1 MGLHLTNALEQW
13 SGKHLL
19 PVDRGLALSSVE
31 GPFAPSRS
39 PMGSWSSTQTREDR
53 TRFVP
58 SSVSDTGRIAETWSS
73 TRERDDRARFATVDI
88 CTGTLTPEPWSSVQ
102 LHDDRVRI
110 AGAPGRKGRGAY
122 GAVAVATAT
131 LALLVAAP
139 AAWADPGSSGST
151 PAASGT
157 TPTDQAQGSGTPD
170 ATVPA
175 SGQQSSVAAGT
186 SVTPAADGQTSGST
200 DASSSDPTPAA
211 DITVPE
217 PPASSGSAQSATASA
232 GSDQHGAQ
240 NTNVG
245 VRTGQGGDDG
255 AVIQGN
261 SDAATASSST
271 SGGTAPVADG
281 TSSNAEATA
290 TQTAAGNTNVA
301 IRVASPGNV
310 GPTTQSNAAQASAG
324 GSGNA
329 NASATQTSPANVNVV
344 VRVGSP
350 GDNAPVDQQNT
361 VTATAGPDTPAP
373 VSAGGGATTG
383 QTDQS
388 VPTTG
393 DATGAND
400 STTDQEI
407 VQEQGGSAPQVGE
420 SPELEAGTVDEQPT
434 GTATATQTGA
444 SNLNVSVRIGSPG
457 VDGRVQQVN
466 TATATGSGPD
476 LGVVAVEGGTNTS
489 VSIVVPGDVSAPGS
503 TWTWTWT
510 WTTAGTPI
518 GGAAGDVAPTDGP
531 DWTWAWT
538 TAEQAGAATTTGST
552 ATGPTG
558 TFTWNW
564 TWTKPDGTTST
575 WTWQQACSCNWTWT
589 WTWDW
594 SAGAP
599 ASTPAPAA
607 EGAVEQPAGTVP
619 APTTTYA
626 TGDVTQQN
634 SAAANAVAG
643 AELLTSRV
651 ADEQPYA
658 GDGYVSQIIDTEQ
671 QATATATV
679 VMTDPLNLGV
689 GFGVGSGDLS
699 QANTLEA
706 DALAFDHLDATQ
718 VVVQQQTQSATV
730 SQTVSAGNWATGGQ
744 LAVATADAGS
754 ADTVNRSV
762 GWAPG
767 GNSAHLDD
775 VAQWNGGASSAT
787 AINWESSVQWIQQFV
802 SAGQATT
809 QEADA
814 ANSLVTIQSAVALAT
829 TWQAQLSNLNDVL
842 VPTGSRATNPS
853 LSQSNVATASAVAAN
868 VDGTQQWISQF
879 QSGES
884 DDEGSL
890 AVNEATTTQSGLE
903 GMTAQQLDLV
913 NRSGWRGVE
922 PPPAA
927 PPVPAPAT
935 APPVGTDV
943 VEQDVVVM
951 APAELVTTLP
961 PAPRPR
967 LHRLHPRAEISI
979 VTAAAPGESAAHATC
994 VADCAP
1000 AVPDADGE
1008 TAAQVVRLSATRVAP
1023 LDRPRHHAEA
1033 STAPSGKNTMPDGGF
1048 GSGSSGSAPPSG
1060 SGPVAFAT
1068 RAYTFATP
1076 AHLGSHVPAPA
1087 LGPPVATADPFE
1099 RPG

>member
-1 MGLHLTNALEQW
+1 M
-13 SGKHLL
+13 
-19 PVDRGLALSSVE
+19 
-31 GPFAPSRS
+31 
-39 PMGSWSSTQTREDR
+39 
-53 TRFVP
+53 
-58 SSVSDTGRIAETWSS
+58 
-73 TRERDDRARFATVDI
+73 
-88 CTGTLTPEPWSSVQ
+88 
-102 LHDDRVRI
+102 
-110 AGAPGRKGRGAY
+110 
-122 GAVAVATAT
+122 ATAT

-157 TPTDQAQGSGTPD
+157 TPTVEAQGSGTPD
-170 ATVPA
+170 ATPPA
-175 SGQQSSVAAGT
+175 NGQQSSQGIGT

-200 DASSSDPTPAA
+200 DASSSEDQTPAA
-211 DITVPE
+211 DISVPD
-217 PPASSGSAQSATASA
+217 PPASNGSAQSATASA

-255 AVIQGN
+255 AVTQGN

-271 SGGTAPVADG
+271 SGGTAPAAGG
-281 TSSNAEATA
+281 TSSNADATA
-290 TQTAAGNTNVA
+290 TQTAPGNTNVDV
-301 IRVASPGNV
+301 RVGSPGNV

-324 GSGNA
+324 ASGNA
-329 NASATQTSPANVNVV
+329 NASATQTSPGNVNVV

-350 GDNAPVDQQNT
+350 GDNGPVDQQNT
-361 VTATAGPDTPAP
+361 VAATAGPDTPTP
-373 VSAGGGATTG
+373 VSAGGGVTTG

-393 DATGAND
+393 DATGVND

-420 SPELEAGTVDEQPT
+420 SPELAAGTVDEQPV
-434 GTATATQTGA
+434 GTAAATQTGA
-444 SNLNVSVRIGSPG
+444 SNVNVSVRIGSPG
-457 VDGRVQQVN
+457 VDGPVQQAN
-466 TATATGSGPD
+466 AATATGSTPD
-476 LGVVAVEGGTNTS
+476 LGVVTTDGGTNTS
-489 VSIVVPGDVSAPGS
+489 VSIVVPGDVSAPGA

-510 WTTAGTPI
+510 WTTDGTPT
-518 GGAAGDVAPTDGP
+518 GGTAGDVAPTDGP

-538 TAEQAGAATTTGST
+538 TAEQAAAAAPSTSTSTSASTVGST
-552 ATGPTG
+552 ATGATG
-558 TFTWNW
+558 SFTW
-564 TWTKPDGTTST
+564 TWTWTRADGTTTT
-575 WTWQQACSCNWTWT
+575 WTWQQVCSCNWTWT

-599 ASTPAPAA
+599 ASTPAPAPA
-607 EGAVEQPAGTVP
+607 ADGTVEQPEGAVP
-619 APTTTYA
+619 APTTTYT

-643 AELLTSRV
+643 AELLTSQLT
-651 ADEQPYA
+651 DQQPDT
-658 GDGYVSQIIDTEQ
+658 GDGDISQILDTEQ

-679 VMTDPLNLGV
+679 VMADPLNLGV
-689 GFGVGSGDLS
+689 GFGVESGNLS

-706 DALAFDHLDATQ
+706 DALAFDHRDSTQ

-730 SQTVSAGNWATGGQ
+730 SQTVSAGNWAAGGQ

-754 ADTVNRSV
+754 VDTVNRSV
-762 GWAPG
+762 GWAPDS
-767 GNSAHLDD
+767 NSARLDD
-775 VAQWNGGASSAT
+775 VAQWNGGTSGAT

-802 SAGQATT
+802 HAGQATT

-814 ANSLVTIQSAVALAT
+814 VNSLITIQSAVALAT
-829 TWQAQLSNLNDVL
+829 TWQAQLANLNDVL
-842 VPTGSRATNPS
+842 VPAGSRATNPS
-853 LSQSNVATASAVAAN
+853 LSQSNVATATALAAN

-884 DDEGSL
+884 DYEGSL

-903 GMTAQQLDLV
+903 GITAQQLDLV
-913 NRSGWRGVE
+913 NTAGWRGVE
-922 PPPAA
+922 PPPPPVGPPAPAPAAA
-927 PPVPAPAT
+927 PPVYND
-935 APPVGTDV
+935 VV
-943 VEQDVVVM
+943 VEQSVVVM

-961 PAPRPR
+961 SAPRAKP
-967 LHRLHPRAEISI
+967 HRLRPRAGVSI
-979 VTAAAPGESAAHATC
+979 VTAAAPGERAAHPTC

-1000 AVPDADGE
+1000 AVPDADWE
-1008 TAAQVVRLSATRVAP
+1008 TAAQVVRLTATHAAKQ
-1023 LDRPRHHAEA
+1023 DRPRHHAEA
-1033 STAPSGKNTMPDGGF
+1033 STAPSGKNNMPDGGF

-1068 RAYTFATP
+1068 RAYRFATP
-1076 AHLGSHVPAPA
+1076 ARLGSHVPAPA
-1087 LGPPVATADPFE
+1087 LGPPVATPDPFE